1 MSEADRDKWQR
12 RYAERS
18 YTARTHPTALLEEWL
33 ARLPGGRALD
43 LACGTGRNALHL
55 ARAGYQ
61 VDAMDIATAALE
73 RGAQRALELGVEV
86 NWIAV
91 DLDDVELARDCYDL
105 VVVARYVN
113 RALTD
118 ALMDSLRDGGYL
130 VYEQHFVSEQ
140 EVDGPR
146 SRSFRLQPNELLEM
160 FGSLRV
166 LYYREDLMAD
176 ADGRTMALAQL
187 VACKGSP
194 GF

>member
-1 MSEADRDKWQR
+1 MR
-12 RYAERS
+12 R
-18 YTARTHPTALLEEWL
+18 TAL
-33 ARLPGGRALD
+33 GR
-43 LACGTGRNALHL
+43 GEQ
-55 ARAGYQ
+55 RAGE
-61 VDAMDIATAALE
+61 V
-73 RGAQRALELGVEV
+73 GGGV
-86 NWIAV
+86 NWSAV
-91 DLDDVELARDCYDL
+91 GRGSAELAPDGYEL
-105 VVVARYVN
+105 VVVARYLS
-113 RALTD
+113 RGLAD
-118 ALMDSLRDGGYL
+118 ALSGSLRAGGYL